1 MNHVDNDMFMFACH
15 LNVLINHNCY
25 NSENYLWLLRVNT
38 NLKAQNQ
45 KTNYCNNYIVI
56 PIIIII
62 IDNYYKNMVID
73 YAVCNTNNIFSM

>member
-1 MNHVDNDMFMFACH
+1 MNHVDNDMLMFACH

-25 NSENYLWLLRVNT
+25 NSENLFVVVESQHQLEGTKSKEQYNS
-38 NLKAQNQ
+38 
-45 KTNYCNNYIVI
+45 IVI